1 MIPPSAQHTVAERIG
16 ATVSEIA
23 ASHSVYVSQPE
34 AVATFI
40 AQAAVG
46 PADR

>member
-1 MIPPSAQHTVAERIG
+1 MIPPSAQHTMAERIG
-16 ATVSEIA
+16 ATVSEVS